1 MRQLKRCRFFQREL
15 SEGLAGYIAGT
26 AMARACRDAM
36 QALRSGLLY
45 ELPGCS
51 RGGCWGHTARLR
63 APSLLGRE
71 KIALLLCGPT
81 VMRRVL
87 NSS

>member
-1 MRQLKRCRFFQREL
+1 MQLKRCRFFRREL

-71 KIALLLCGPT
+71 KNRA
-81 VMRRVL
+81 
-87 NSS
+87 SSVRTNRHAQSVEL